1 MQRKSRL
8 AEVTSVVPKRL
19 QIPTVAVFKTY
30 LRAPTIPCLRN
41 ELHGFN
47 AMSTDTTSF
56 ATQPV
61 LYRLEN
67 RAERTAC
74 EEAMRHRKGEVVD
87 TLEEQLVEWLVT
99 QTPSLR
105 QQPDALAQAIQ
116 DQIGEAGWEAFGTW
130 AWFPWRQTWVRLLP
144 ESAFIAV
151 RTNRNRNKITSEEQ
165 DLLASKCVGVAG
177 LSVGSALAM
186 TLVMER
192 TCGKLKL
199 TDFDVL
205 ELSNLNRIQ
214 TGVHHLGVPK
224 AVAIARAIAEVD
236 PYFEVEL
243 FPDGFTAGNA
253 EAFMEGLDFVCD
265 ACDQVRAKANLRW
278 HAKANGIPLIMET
291 SDRGMIDIERYDE
304 ADTPY
309 LHGRISDAMLE
320 AMRNASVWEPEFFD
334 AFIDVSQASER
345 GVASLQAVGT
355 TLVGWPQ
362 LYTDVA
368 AGGAHAAQV
377 IRSIFLGEHVPDARH
392 YLEWNEQ
399 LLESVN

>member
-1 MQRKSRL
+1 MFVNTAS
-8 AEVTSVVPKRL
+8 
-19 QIPTVAVFKTY
+19 Y
-30 LRAPTIPCLRN
+30 
-41 ELHGFN
+41 
-47 AMSTDTTSF
+47 TTK
-56 ATQPV
+56 PV
-61 LYRLEN
+61 LYHLEN
-67 RAERTAC
+67 RADRAAC
-74 EEAMRHRKGEVVD
+74 EQAMSHRRGEVID
-87 TLEEQLVEWLVT
+87 TLEAQLVEWLVT
-99 QTPSLR
+99 QTPTLR
-105 QQPDALAQAIQ
+105 EQPDALARAIKLE
-116 DQIGEAGWEAFGTW
+116 IGDGGWETFGTW

-144 ESAFIAV
+144 EAAFVAV
-151 RTNRNRNKITSEEQ
+151 RTNRNRDKITLEEQ
-165 DLLASKCVGVAG
+165 AKLASKCVGIAG

-186 TLVMER
+186 ILAMER

-199 TDFDVL
+199 ADFDVL

-243 FPDGFTAGNA
+243 FTEGFTDENA
-253 EAFMEGLDFVCD
+253 ETFMDGLDFVCD

-278 HAKANGIPLIMET
+278 YAKVNGIPLIMET

-304 ADTPY
+304 ANTPF
-309 LHGRISDAMLE
+309 LHGRISDDMME
-320 AMRNASVWEPEFFD
+320 EMRISSAWKPEYFD
-334 AFIDVSQASER
+334 AFIDVSQASQR

-368 AGGAHAAQV
+368 AGGSHAAQV
-377 IRSIFLGEHVPDARH
+377 IRSVFLGEHVPDARH
-392 YLEWNEQ
+392 YLEVNEQ